1 VRVLQ
6 GKKEYNQAIPSFKK
20 ALKWMDTA
28 IKVGGYSIE
37 AKNYTQL
44 RLIETL
50 QESGQYMQAKQRLE
64 EVNVSQVDK
73 NSTTLFLLLKS
84 NELSN

>member
-1 VRVLQ
+1 
-6 GKKEYNQAIPSFKK
+6 
-20 ALKWMDTA
+20 MDTA
-28 IKVGGYSIE
+28 VKVGVYSIE

-73 NSTTLFLLLKS
+73 NSTTLFLQLKS
-84 NELSN
+84 NELRN